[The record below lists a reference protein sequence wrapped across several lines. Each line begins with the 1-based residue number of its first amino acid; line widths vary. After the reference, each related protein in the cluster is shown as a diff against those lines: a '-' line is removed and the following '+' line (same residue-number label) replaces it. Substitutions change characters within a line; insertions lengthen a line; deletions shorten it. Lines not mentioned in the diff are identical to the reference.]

1 MGITYIFHRFKI
13 PLYFQNCQ
21 RTASKAFGAF
31 EKKTFMNHFLYHHF
45 LQTDVF
51 LRKSGGAEEART
63 PDILLA
69 KQALFQLSY
78 SPTISY

>member
-1 MGITYIFHRFKI
+1 
-13 PLYFQNCQ
+13 
-21 RTASKAFGAF
+21 
-31 EKKTFMNHFLYHHF
+31 MNHFLYHHF

-78 SPTISY
+78 SPTILIKWWAHLESNQRPLRYQHSALTN